1 MPKFKFTAT
10 FTGEIEID
18 DTDDRFLEPSLN
30 AEGDETGE
38 NEPFDPDFAL
48 AVLYEDFR
56 DGPLELIEV
65 YDTADIALEFR
76 SPPRRP

>member
-18 DTDDRFLEPSLN
+18 DTDERFLEPSTD

-38 NEPFDPDFAL
+38 FEPFDPDFAMD
-48 AVLYEDFR
+48 VLHEDFR
-56 DGPLELIEV
+56 DGPMELIENF
-65 YDTADIALEFR
+65 DTADIALELI
-76 SPPRRP
+76 RRTAK